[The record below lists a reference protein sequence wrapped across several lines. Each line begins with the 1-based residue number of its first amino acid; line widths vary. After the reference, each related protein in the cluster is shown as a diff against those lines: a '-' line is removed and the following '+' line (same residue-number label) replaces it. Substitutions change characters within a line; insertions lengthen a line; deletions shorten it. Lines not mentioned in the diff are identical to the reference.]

1 VFASNEEI
9 ANGLKEFTLKLV
21 TPSVEKIGWTFGPD
35 EHYLTGQLRG
45 LLISV
50 AGNAGH
56 KGYVS
61 LDFLSLDNNTKNR
74 RTIAEAKRIF
84 QLWASGEPN
93 AIHANLRSA
102 VFGLNVSEGGR
113 DEFDKVKDGF
123 RKTESVDGKEICLA
137 SLGRT
142 RDAALVHEYLDLI
155 FSDEVAVQDM
165 HSGAASLAANPKA
178 RHLLW
183 EYMKNNWTPVSA
195 RLASNN
201 VVFER
206 FVRLGLARMAD
217 EALASEIIAFF
228 EDKDTGAYDRA
239 LLIVSDSIHT
249 DARYKARDEA
259 SLLEWL
265 QAHGYA

>member
-1 VFASNEEI
+1 M
-9 ANGLKEFTLKLV
+9 KLV
-21 TPSVEKIGWTFGPD
+21 TPSVEKIGWTFSPD
-35 EHYLTGQLRG
+35 ENYLTGQLRS

-56 KGYVS
+56 KGYVFTGLTVS
-61 LDFLSLDNNTKNR
+61 QQETNTDS

-84 QLWASGEPN
+84 QLWASGDSN

-102 VFGLNVSEGGR
+102 VFSLNVSEGGR
-113 DEFDKVKDGF
+113 DEFDKVKDTF
-123 RKTESVDGKEICLA
+123 RKTESVDGKEICLT

-142 RDAALVHEYLDLI
+142 KDAALVNEYLDLI

-165 HSGAASLAANPKA
+165 HWGAASLAGNPKV

-195 RLASNN
+195 RLGSNN
-201 VVFER
+201 IVFER
-206 FVRLGLARMAD
+206 FVRMGLPRLAD
-217 EALASEIIAFF
+217 ERLASEITAFF

-265 QAHGYA
+265 QGHGYA